1 MLVFKPVTL
10 DSIAEIRDFLQIQPY
25 RTCDFSIGGIYMW
38 AAYFKY
44 EYAIFEDTLFMK
56 GVSEVDSSELAFSLP
71 LGALPLKE
79 SIGVLQ
85 NYCGKINRKL
95 VLSAVPE
102 EAMQKLAEEYA
113 CENYKLE
120 DWTDYLYDAKLLA
133 TLPGKLYQKKR
144 NHVNKF
150 NKLYPGAIYH
160 RIDQSNL
167 DKVSA
172 FFEFYRRQYD
182 KASSLF
188 CNEMN
193 MTAQVLE
200 NFSLFDFIGT
210 VLMVEGQVAG
220 FTIGEIIND
229 TLYVH
234 IEKADKNFDGVYEA
248 LNMKFAEDILAG
260 YPEVKYINREED
272 VGDEGLRK
280 AKLSYH
286 PIHLLG
292 KYNLVFSH

>member
-10 DSIAEIRDFLQIQPY
+10 DSIAEIKGFLQLQPY

-44 EYAIFEDTLFMK
+44 EYAVFKDTLFMK
-56 GVSEVDSSELAFSLP
+56 GVSEVNSSELAFSLP
-71 LGALPLKE
+71 LGKLPPEE
-79 SIGVLQ
+79 SIGILQ
-85 NYCGKINRKL
+85 DYCRAIHREL

-120 DWTDYLYDAKLLA
+120 DWTDYLYDAELLA
-133 TLPGKLYQKKR
+133 TLPGRLYQKKR

-150 NKLYPGAIYH
+150 NKLYPGATYR
-160 RIDQSNL
+160 RIDRSNL
-167 DKVSA
+167 DKVFS
-172 FFEFYRRQYD
+172 FFEFYRQQYD
-182 KASSLF
+182 KTSPLF
-188 CNEMN
+188 YNEIN

-200 NFSLFDFIGT
+200 NFSLFDFVGA
-210 VLMVEGQVAG
+210 VLMVEDRVVG
-220 FTIGEIIND
+220 FTIGEVIND

-234 IEKADKNFDGVYEA
+234 IEKADKNFDGGYEA
-248 LNMKFAEDILAG
+248 LNMKFAQDILAG

-292 KYNLVFSH
+292 KYNLVFNH